1 MFKFLERRSKEKINL
16 KEANRE
22 HDAACEVHHLV
33 PSIEKADSKV
43 PEEKRQ
49 TDANE
54 SIIYEAKLH
63 WSIYVVA
70 VTCFCYFLLI
80 SLAAIANAQ
89 GADGG
94 EGIHFAWVVMNL
106 PVIALIGAALR
117 QYTSHVYITNKRLVT
132 RTGLLSRQ
140 SSEILLAK
148 IESVSVTQSALERL
162 VDCGD
167 VQLTGTG
174 SARRPIREI
183 AAPTVFRDY
192 LTKAIAQENL
202 TPSPVNNAE
211 VKKREAATVIAVAV
225 MFWFVMTTYLVV
237 STSPIFNSAPTSIA
251 AASVSNVD
259 STPPIPKESKSVPA
273 EFTGQYIRKG
283 MIDGTQ
289 LVGAAGL
296 RLVKRKGEYTFNLY
310 SRNGE
315 YSSAAS
321 GTLKF
326 NGAKTMF
333 ESQGGN
339 GTIAFSLYEG
349 AGGKVINVIADPDE
363 AFGSSN
369 SSLSGLYILDEQAS
383 SSTSTP

>member
-16 KEANRE
+16 KEGNSE
-22 HDAACEVHHLV
+22 HDAACEEHHLV
-33 PSIEKADSKV
+33 PSVEKADSNV
-43 PEEKRQ
+43 PEEKLQ
-49 TDANE
+49 ADASE
-54 SIIYEAKLH
+54 FLIYEAKLH

-70 VTCFCYFLLI
+70 ITCFCYFLLI

-89 GADGG
+89 GTNGR
-94 EGIHFAWVVMNL
+94 EGIRFAWVLMNL

-117 QYTSHVYITNKRLVT
+117 QYTSHVYITNKRLVR

-140 SSEILLAK
+140 SNEILLPK
-148 IESVSVTQSALERL
+148 IETVSVTQGALERL
-162 VDCGD
+162 LDCGD
-167 VQLTGTG
+167 IQLTGTG
-174 SARRPIREI
+174 SARKPIREI

-192 LTKAIAQENL
+192 LTKAIAQEDL
-202 TPSPVNNAE
+202 TPSPVSNAE
-211 VKKREAATVIAVAV
+211 VKKREAATVIAVTAI
-225 MFWFVMTTYLVV
+225 FWFVMTIYLVI
-237 STSPIFNSAPTSIA
+237 SKSPILNSAPTSIA
-251 AASVSNVD
+251 TASVSNVG
-259 STPPIPKESKSVPA
+259 STSPIPKESKSAAA

-283 MIDGTQ
+283 MIDGTE

-296 RLVKRKGEYTFNLY
+296 RLVKRKEEYTFNLY
-310 SRNGE
+310 SRNGGF
-315 YSSAAS
+315 SSAAR

-326 NGAKTMF
+326 NGAQSMF
-333 ESQGGN
+333 KSEEGN

-349 AGGKVINVIADPDE
+349 AGGKVIDVTADPDE